1 MLCQKDHFSIPDHIT
16 YLNCAYMS
24 PQLKTVMDAGIEA
37 AHIKNHPFQIK
48 PEDFF
53 NATTTLRQTFSKL
66 ISNPDPDRIAVI
78 PSVSYG
84 MAIVSKNLNLQ
95 PGEEI
100 LLANEQFPSNFYP
113 WQKLAHEKKGQ
124 LVIVEAP
131 DEDNRGKKW
140 NEKIL
145 ENING
150 KTKLVTIGNVH
161 WADGTKFDLKAIRQ
175 RTLEVGAL
183 LVVDGTQSVGALPFD
198 IGDIQP
204 DALVCS
210 GYKWLLGP
218 YSMAFAYFGSFFDQG
233 DPIEENWINRR
244 NSEDFA
250 GLVAYEPN
258 YKEKALRYAVGEHSN
273 FSLTP
278 MMQKALEQ
286 LIEWGASGIQQY
298 CCQLTKAP
306 VAELLSMGFRIE
318 NEHFRGSH
326 LIGVRAP
333 DHLDVKAL
341 SNQFKQHDVYI
352 SVRGNAIR
360 VAPNV
365 YNDQNDMDKLVEII
379 KKAIPR

>member
-1 MLCQKDHFSIPDHIT
+1 MLCQKDHFSIPDHVT

-37 AHIKNHPFQIK
+37 AHIKNYPFQIK
-48 PEDFF
+48 AEDFF
-53 NATTTLRQTFSKL
+53 NATTLLRQTFSKL
-66 ISNPDPDRIAVI
+66 IGNPDPDRIAVI

-95 PGEEI
+95 AGEEI
-100 LLANEQFPSNFYP
+100 LLTHEQFPSNFYP
-113 WQKLAHEKKGQ
+113 WQKLACEKKGR

-131 DEDNRGKKW
+131 NEDDRGKKW

-145 ENING
+145 ENINE

-175 RTLEVGAL
+175 RTSEVGAL

-198 IGDIQP
+198 VGDIQP

-218 YSMAFAYFGSFFDQG
+218 YSMAFAYFGSFFDDG
-233 DPIEENWINRR
+233 DPIEENWINRH

-250 GLVAYEPN
+250 GLVAYESN

-286 LIEWGASGIQQY
+286 LNEWGASNIQQY
-298 CCQLTKAP
+298 CSQLTKAP
-306 VAELLSMGFRIE
+306 IAELLSLGFRIE
-318 NEHFRGSH
+318 NENYRGSH
-326 LIGVRAP
+326 LIGIRVP

-341 SNQFKQHDVYI
+341 SNQFKKHDVYI

-360 VAPNV
+360 VAPHV

-379 KKAIPR
+379 KKAAL